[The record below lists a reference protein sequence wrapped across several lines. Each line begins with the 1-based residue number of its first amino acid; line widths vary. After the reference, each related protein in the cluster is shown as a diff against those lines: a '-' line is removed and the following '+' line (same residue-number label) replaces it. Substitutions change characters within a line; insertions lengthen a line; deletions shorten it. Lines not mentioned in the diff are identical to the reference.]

1 MCFWQWSEWLL
12 FILSGKIYPLFKL
25 FTTYLKE
32 KSNHCLWNPEMYI
45 EKQGVRNDQGA
56 GQQINSSIPCYGV
69 CSDSITEGA
78 TWINTQYAVSFAN
91 YNRAVAD
98 AVLPS

>member
-1 MCFWQWSEWLL
+1 
-12 FILSGKIYPLFKL
+12 
-25 FTTYLKE
+25 
-32 KSNHCLWNPEMYI
+32 MYI
-45 EKQGVRNDQGA
+45 EKQSVRHDQGR
-56 GQQINSSIPCYGV
+56 GQQINSSISCYGM

>member
-1 MCFWQWSEWLL
+1 
-12 FILSGKIYPLFKL
+12 
-25 FTTYLKE
+25 
-32 KSNHCLWNPEMYI
+32 MYI
-45 EKQGVRNDQGA
+45 EKQGVRNDQGR

-78 TWINTQYAVSFAN
+78 TWINTHYAVSFAN

-98 AVLPS
+98 AILPSQLKLIVSWSTTLYL